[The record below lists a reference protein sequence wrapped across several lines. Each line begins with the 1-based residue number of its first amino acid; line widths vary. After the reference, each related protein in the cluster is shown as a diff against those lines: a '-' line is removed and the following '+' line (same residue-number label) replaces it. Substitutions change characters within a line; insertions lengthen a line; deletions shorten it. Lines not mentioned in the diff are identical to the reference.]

1 MSKFKVGDI
10 VKATTDLYA
19 MTCKCDNWEGRV
31 VGVDGPYFYAETT
44 KTDNPLLD
52 IGYEFSSLNAKDF
65 ELVNPHCTKEIHIT
79 EDDNIVHAVMK
90 EGEKVIKRSKAICR
104 AAITY
109 NPAKNISFSTYAVK
123 AMFNQVWNFR
133 LYEMRKSPK
142 EHMLSLEQDIT
153 IGQDDYSGRLSE
165 MVSDHGSQIEEGYK
179 RLYLSDLLTSLS
191 ERDKQILQ
199 LRMLG
204 YNPKQISKI
213 LNISYTTMYNVLRKI
228 KGRIKD
234 ND

>member
-1 MSKFKVGDI
+1 MKLTEEQKRLVEENHDLIYFTLRKFNWNIEDYYGV
-10 VKATTDLYA
+10 AAYA
-19 MTCKCDNWEGRV
+19 
-31 VGVDGPYFYAETT
+31 
-44 KTDNPLLD
+44 L
-52 IGYEFSSLNAKDF
+52 
-65 ELVNPHCTKEIHIT
+65 
-79 EDDNIVHAVMK
+79 
-90 EGEKVIKRSKAICR
+90 CR